1 MDASVPPGCLP
12 CLLCKGAISLRGGN
26 LSKVRSHLET
36 VHDSLYSADI
46 LIAVMFLGQH
56 EKEVILEKVVPR
68 IKNVLGGVKNSEQN
82 KLRIEELLE
91 ERDTNDEP
99 SMEVDIFAEE
109 ECETIEDEE
118 ESQGFVDV
126 EEISVELEKFKKGS
140 QEFQGADGKIYADC
154 DNCGKTL
161 TKQSLAKH
169 KRLVRC
175 NPQKPIPS
183 KVEEKEKEVE
193 RNLPNGS
200 SKCKECDSVNTNMR
214 RHMRRVHGD
223 LKSKSTDT
231 DTGEEEVK
239 KVSEFVSS
247 TDASIIDMKNKLESK
262 DDKEDVKASDEVGNK
277 CSRCPKTFAHK
288 KNVARHE
295 KICVSSQ

>member
-1 MDASVPPGCLP
+1 MI
-12 CLLCKGAISLRGGN
+12 CLLWIYF
-26 LSKVRSHLET
+26 LSSC
-36 VHDSLYSADI
+36 
-46 LIAVMFLGQH
+46 
-56 EKEVILEKVVPR
+56 P
-68 IKNVLGGVKNSEQN
+68 QN

-118 ESQGFVDV
+118 ESQGIVDV

-140 QEFQGADGKIYADC
+140 QHFQGADGKIYADC

-183 KVEEKEKEVE
+183 KVDQEEEKEKEVE

-214 RHMRRVHGD
+214 RHMRRVHGE
-223 LKSKSTDT
+223 LKGKSTDT

-295 KICVSSQ
+295 KICVSQ

>member
-1 MDASVPPGCLP
+1 
-12 CLLCKGAISLRGGN
+12 
-26 LSKVRSHLET
+26 
-36 VHDSLYSADI
+36 
-46 LIAVMFLGQH
+46 
-56 EKEVILEKVVPR
+56 
-68 IKNVLGGVKNSEQN
+68 
-82 KLRIEELLE
+82 
-91 ERDTNDEP
+91 
-99 SMEVDIFAEE
+99 MEVDIFAEE

-118 ESQGFVDV
+118 ESQGIVDV

-169 KRLVRC
+169 KRLVPC
-175 NPQKPIPS
+175 NPQKTIS
-183 KVEEKEKEVE
+183 NKVDQGKEKKEEEVE
-193 RNLPNGS
+193 RILPNGS
-200 SKCKECDSVNTNMR
+200 SKCNECDSVNSNMR

-223 LKSKSTDT
+223 LKSKSP

-262 DDKEDVKASDEVGNK
+262 DDKEDLKTGGDVVGNK

-295 KICVSSQ
+295 KICASSE

>member
-1 MDASVPPGCLP
+1 
-12 CLLCKGAISLRGGN
+12 
-26 LSKVRSHLET
+26 
-36 VHDSLYSADI
+36 
-46 LIAVMFLGQH
+46 
-56 EKEVILEKVVPR
+56 
-68 IKNVLGGVKNSEQN
+68 
-82 KLRIEELLE
+82 
-91 ERDTNDEP
+91 
-99 SMEVDIFAEE
+99 MEVDISAEE
-109 ECETIEDEE
+109 DCETIEDTE
-118 ESQGFVDV
+118 ESQGLVDV
-126 EEISVELEKFKKGS
+126 EEIDVEIEKYKKGS
-140 QEFQGADGKIYADC
+140 QEFQGAEGKIYADC

-175 NPQKPIPS
+175 NPQKTIS
-183 KVEEKEKEVE
+183 NKVDQGKEKKEEEVE
-193 RNLPNGS
+193 RILPNGS
-200 SKCKECDSVNTNMR
+200 SKCNECDSVNSNMR

-223 LKSKSTDT
+223 LKSKSP

-247 TDASIIDMKNKLESK
+247 TDASIIDMKNKLENK
-262 DDKEDVKASDEVGNK
+262 DDKEDVKTVDVVGNK

>member
-1 MDASVPPGCLP
+1 MCWTVLRTQHKYINSFDLVLKALNYLP
-12 CLLCKGAISLRGGN
+12 RPQ
-26 LSKVRSHLET
+26 T
-36 VHDSLYSADI
+36 
-46 LIAVMFLGQH
+46 
-56 EKEVILEKVVPR
+56 
-68 IKNVLGGVKNSEQN
+68 
-82 KLRIEELLE
+82 KLRIEELLD
-91 ERDTNDEP
+91 ERVANERQ
-99 SMEVDIFAEE
+99 SMEVGISAEE
-109 ECETIEDEE
+109 EDCETIEDTDAQ
-118 ESQGFVDV
+118 ESQGLVDV
-126 EEISVELEKFKKGS
+126 EEIEVEIEKYKKES
-140 QEFQGADGKIYADC
+140 QEFRDADGKIYANC

-183 KVEEKEKEVE
+183 KVDQEKEEKEEE
-193 RNLPNGS
+193 RIVPNGS
-200 SKCKECDSVNTNMR
+200 SKCNECDSVNTNMR

-223 LKSKSTDT
+223 VKTSKSP

-247 TDASIIDMKNKLESK
+247 TDADIIDMKNKLENK
-262 DDKEDVKASDEVGNK
+262 DDKEDFKDEEVGNK

-295 KICVSSQ
+295 RTHDDE

>member
-1 MDASVPPGCLP
+1 
-12 CLLCKGAISLRGGN
+12 
-26 LSKVRSHLET
+26 
-36 VHDSLYSADI
+36 
-46 LIAVMFLGQH
+46 
-56 EKEVILEKVVPR
+56 
-68 IKNVLGGVKNSEQN
+68 
-82 KLRIEELLE
+82 
-91 ERDTNDEP
+91 
-99 SMEVDIFAEE
+99 MEVDISAEE
-109 ECETIEDEE
+109 DCETIEDTE
-118 ESQGFVDV
+118 ESQGLVDV
-126 EEISVELEKFKKGS
+126 EEIDVEIEKYKKGS
-140 QEFQGADGKIYADC
+140 QEFQGAEGKIYADC

-175 NPQKPIPS
+175 NPQKTIS
-183 KVEEKEKEVE
+183 NKVDQGKEKKEEEEVE
-193 RNLPNGS
+193 RILPNGS
-200 SKCKECDSVNTNMR
+200 SKCNECDSVNSNMR

-223 LKSKSTDT
+223 LKSKSP

-262 DDKEDVKASDEVGNK
+262 DDKEDLKTGGDVVGNK

-295 KICVSSQ
+295 KICASSE